1 MTFDLVRQLF
11 FPHIFRRTFDTH
23 CFCHSVVCDT
33 HTISLTWKW
42 FVQWFLMSFFSHGFF
57 FSFLS
62 FLSYDFCSQQDRMLW
77 FLEPSLG
84 IQKTF
89 QITVTIL
96 AASTN
101 SNKMANSR
109 CQMQIAT
116 HMWSLSCLWLLGQLL
131 QLEASESTC
140 PASSNILSRCTR
152 KFFTIPSQDS
162 WNGTHG
168 PAELIDLREY
178 SGCILLSLVSP
189 VN

>member
-1 MTFDLVRQLF
+1 MWYAHYLTDLKMVCAVVSDVLF
-11 FPHIFRRTFDTH
+11 LPWI
-23 CFCHSVVCDT
+23 
-33 HTISLTWKW
+33 
-42 FVQWFLMSFFSHGFF
+42 FF

-62 FLSYDFCSQQDRMLW
+62 FLSYDFCSQQGRMLW

-116 HMWSLSCLWLLGQLL
+116 HMWSLSCLWLLRQLL
-131 QLEASESTC
+131 QLETSESTC
-140 PASSNILSRCTR
+140 PASSNILSCCTR
-152 KFFTIPSQDS
+152 KFFMIPSQDS

-168 PAELIDLREY
+168 CAELTDLREY
-178 SGCILLSLVSP
+178 SGCILLSVVSP